1 MAQDATYQ
9 TTVYQEREGDRYVA
23 ASGGTFAVESGG
35 SILIQNS
42 GTLTLASGADLSLIA
57 GANIGLAGADLLVD
71 DFRRLTSEFAGTVVI
86 EPAALGTNLAV
97 SNLPANVR
105 HVRIYGSDAAQ
116 SMSFWLTSV
125 SAGREVFLYLQG
137 DSTGTFTNASTQIDV
152 STSGC
157 ILLGSVGAAIS
168 GFEMHTS
175 LASDCWVHLVAT
187 LDNTWAIVGQQGDID
202 E

>member
-9 TTVYQEREGDRYVA
+9 TTVYLEQGGARCVVG
-23 ASGGTFAVESGG
+23 SGGTAAIESGG
-35 SILIQNS
+35 SCFIANS
-42 GTLTLASGADLSLIA
+42 GTLTVASGADLSIIA
-57 GANIGLAGADLLVD
+57 GAKVISLGAEDLRRLLV
-71 DFRRLTSEFAGTVVI
+71 SEFANVVI
-86 EPAALGTNLAV
+86 EPSALATKLAV

-125 SAGREVFLYLQG
+125 SAGREVWVYLQG
-137 DSTGTFTNASTQIDV
+137 DSAGTFTNASTQIDV
-152 STSGC
+152 SCSGC
-157 ILLGSVGAAIS
+157 VLLGSVGAAIS

-175 LASDCWVHLVAT
+175 VASDCWVHLVAV
-187 LDNTWAIVGQQGDID
+187 LDNTWAIVDQDGDID